1 MRERDGRKKQGR
13 RAGREKEKIYRP
25 GRIELE
31 EGVEFRRVYDW
42 LPYTYWRILR
52 VMKELGWDMI
62 QIWQGYKAN
71 RRPGYCEKYRIV
83 EHETGR
89 VIREEVT
96 IYQIQKAFAHEE
108 VPLEDKQTEKY
119 RRGKLLIAAGEKE
132 EWKQRPVNEKV
143 WNPAAREFYM
153 KYIEEDPTDEEPGTE
168 ETEPE

>member
-1 MRERDGRKKQGR
+1 MDERNKDEEQGVKKKKYIVP
-13 RAGREKEKIYRP
+13 EE
-25 GRIELE
+25 IELE

-96 IYQIQKAFAHEE
+96 IYQHSHTRKSHWKISRQ
-108 VPLEDKQTEKY
+108 
-119 RRGKLLIAAGEKE
+119 RNISGKSC
-132 EWKQRPVNEKV
+132 
-143 WNPAAREFYM
+143 
-153 KYIEEDPTDEEPGTE
+153 
-168 ETEPE
+168 

>member
-1 MRERDGRKKQGR
+1 MDERNKDEEQGVKKKKYIVP
-13 RAGREKEKIYRP
+13 EE
-25 GRIELE
+25 IELE

-42 LPYTYWRILR
+42 LPYPYWRILR
-52 VMKELGWDMI
+52 VMKGLGWDMI

-119 RRGKLLIAAGEKE
+119 QREKLLIAAGEKE

-153 KYIEEDPTDEEPGTE
+153 KYIEEDPTDGEPGTE
-168 ETEPE
+168 ENEPE

>member
-1 MRERDGRKKQGR
+1 MDERNKDEEQGVKKKKYIIP
-13 RAGREKEKIYRP
+13 EE
-25 GRIELE
+25 IELE
-31 EGVEFRRVYDW
+31 EGLQLRRVYDW

-119 RRGKLLIAAGEKE
+119 
-132 EWKQRPVNEKV
+132 QRKSC
-143 WNPAAREFYM
+143 
-153 KYIEEDPTDEEPGTE
+153 
-168 ETEPE
+168 

>member
-13 RAGREKEKIYRP
+13 RAGREKKYIVPEE
-25 GRIELE
+25 IELE

-119 RRGKLLIAAGEKE
+119 QREKLLIAAGEKE
-132 EWKQRPVNEKV
+132 KWKQHPVNEKV

-153 KYIEEDPTDEEPGTE
+153 KYVKADPTDGEPRTE
-168 ETEPE
+168 ENEPE

>member
-1 MRERDGRKKQGR
+1 
-13 RAGREKEKIYRP
+13 
-25 GRIELE
+25 
-31 EGVEFRRVYDW
+31 
-42 LPYTYWRILR
+42 
-52 VMKELGWDMI
+52 MKELGWDMI

-119 RRGKLLIAAGEKE
+119 QREKLLIAAGEKE

-153 KYIEEDPTDEEPGTE
+153 KYVKADPTDGEPGTE

>member
-1 MRERDGRKKQGR
+1 
-13 RAGREKEKIYRP
+13 
-25 GRIELE
+25 
-31 EGVEFRRVYDW
+31 
-42 LPYTYWRILR
+42 
-52 VMKELGWDMI
+52 MKELGWDMI

-119 RRGKLLIAAGEKE
+119 QREKLLIAAGEKE

-153 KYIEEDPTDEEPGTE
+153 KYIEEDPTTRSREQKKY
-168 ETEPE
+168 ETGIKGKKKRTTKEKVRGLIRSIPDKPFSERKSQISTPNVTYRKVKQ

>member
-1 MRERDGRKKQGR
+1 MDERNKDEKQEEKKKKYIVP
-13 RAGREKEKIYRP
+13 EE
-25 GRIELE
+25 IELE

-96 IYQIQKAFAHEE
+96 IYQIQKAFAHAE

-119 RRGKLLIAAGEKE
+119 QRDKLLIAAGEKE
-132 EWKQRPVNEKV
+132 KWKPRPPMRKYGTRRQRS
-143 WNPAAREFYM
+143 F
-153 KYIEEDPTDEEPGTE
+153 I
-168 ETEPE
+168 

>member
-1 MRERDGRKKQGR
+1 MDERNKDEKQG
-13 RAGREKEKIYRP
+13 GKKYIVPEE
-25 GRIELE
+25 IELE
-31 EGVEFRRVYDW
+31 EGLQLRRVYDW
-42 LPYTYWRILR
+42 LPYSYWRILR

-119 RRGKLLIAAGEKE
+119 
-132 EWKQRPVNEKV
+132 QRKSC
-143 WNPAAREFYM
+143 
-153 KYIEEDPTDEEPGTE
+153 
-168 ETEPE
+168 

>member
-1 MRERDGRKKQGR
+1 MDERNKDEKQEEKKKKYIVP
-13 RAGREKEKIYRP
+13 EE
-25 GRIELE
+25 IELE

-71 RRPGYCEKYRIV
+71 RRPGYCEIYRIV

-96 IYQIQKAFAHEE
+96 IYQIQKAFAHAE

-119 RRGKLLIAAGEKE
+119 QRDKLLIAAGEKE
-132 EWKQRPVNEKV
+132 KWKPRPAYAKV
-143 WNPAAREFYM
+143 WNPAAKEFYM
-153 KYIEEDPTDEEPGTE
+153 KYIKEDPPAGEPGTE
-168 ETEPE
+168 ETKPE